1 MRRNFEV
8 ARCILFSV
16 QESSDITG
24 ITYLDL
30 DRFAAAAGLSGYDW
44 SYGMKLM
51 VGGGFLSFEGGKYHL
66 TWAGHDLLDELSKIS
81 R

>member
-16 QESSDITG
+16 QEYPDITG

-30 DRFAAAAGLSGYDW
+30 DKFAAAAGFSGYDW

-51 VGGGFLSFEGGKYHL
+51 VDGGFLTCDNGRYQL
-66 TWAGHDLLDELSKIS
+66 TWTGHDLLDQLS

>member
-16 QESSDITG
+16 QESPDITG

-30 DRFAAAAGLSGYDW
+30 DEFAAAAGLSGYDW

-51 VGGGFLSFEGGKYHL
+51 VDGGFLGCDNGRYQL
-66 TWAGHDLLDELSKIS
+66 TWAGHDLLDQLSK
-81 R
+81 

>member
-8 ARCILFSV
+8 ARCILFSI

-24 ITYLDL
+24 ITYLNL
-30 DRFAAAAGLSGYDW
+30 DSSAAKAGLSGYDW

-51 VGGGFLSFEGGKYHL
+51 VNSGFLVCENGRYQL
-66 TWAGHDLLDELSKIS
+66 TWSGHDLLDELSKM